1 MPTSESVPAA
11 GLVLETLLRT
21 THQLHLQFESHLT
34 ALDIPD
40 YLSGPRLRF
49 LVSVSEAGQIRM
61 SEIAAKLGIKPR
73 TVTQFVDALEQEKL
87 IVRIPDPDDRRAT
100 FIKLSET
107 APPLI
112 QKARLAMSESAD
124 IVLASLS
131 PEDRGQ
137 LLRLLHQITEQKE
150 RIL

>member
-1 MPTSESVPAA
+1 MASSETTLPSA
-11 GLVLETLLRT
+11 GHLLETLLRT
-21 THQLHLQFESHLT
+21 THRLHLHFESHLSS
-34 ALDIPD
+34 LEVPE

-87 IVRIPDPDDRRAT
+87 IVRTPDPADRRAT
-100 FIKLSET
+100 FIRLSET

-112 QKARLAMSESAD
+112 QQARLAMSESAD
-124 IVLASLS
+124 KVLAALS
-131 PEDRGQ
+131 PDDRSQ
-137 LLRLLHQITEQKE
+137 LLRLLQQLSE
-150 RIL
+150 